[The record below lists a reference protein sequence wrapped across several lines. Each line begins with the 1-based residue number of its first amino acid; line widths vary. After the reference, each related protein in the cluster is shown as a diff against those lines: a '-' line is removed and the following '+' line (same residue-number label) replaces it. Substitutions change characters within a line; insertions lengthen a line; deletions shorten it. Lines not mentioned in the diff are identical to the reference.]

1 MATKR
6 RRAIKYR
13 NIAKIKDKQFNKLYR
28 ETMKQV
34 KLVNERL
41 NSLERRHES
50 GTWASNKLKTRI
62 KSNKT
67 KGLMY
72 KGKRI
77 KLKPRMTK
85 TNLTAVQKATR
96 QFLESATSTNKGINK
111 AKAETIKAIKD
122 TLNLNKLGKKKLT
135 ESDVEKLYN
144 MLNNKDLAR
153 FNDKSKGKEDEF
165 IGASALWS
173 EIDRATKENISKET
187 FIERLQNLR
196 EQDFSI
202 DDKKAAE
209 RIFERYIL

>member
-13 NIAKIKDKQFNKLYR
+13 NIAKIRDKQFNKLYR

-96 QFLESATSTNKGINK
+96 QFLESATSTNKGIK
-111 AKAETIKAIKD
+111 KIRRETVDTLKD
-122 TLNLNKLGKKKLT
+122 TLNFGKKT
-135 ESDVEKLYN
+135 EEQLSDKEVEKMYE
-144 MLNNKDLAR
+144 MLG
-153 FNDKSKGKEDEF
+153 DKKTRNIVDELGGSLLF
-165 IGASALWS
+165 QEIHYAITHKLSAES
-173 EIDRATKENISKET
+173 
-187 FIERLQNLR
+187 FIERLNSYMSQDMDLDLR
-196 EQDFSI
+196 ESALHI
-202 DDKKAAE
+202 
-209 RIFERYIL
+209 YNSYVL